1 MRYGTVP
8 VVRKTGGLNDTVFDV
23 DHDEERAAAQG
34 MQVNGFSF
42 EGMDA
47 PGMDYALNRCGA
59 VLGGRQGAGGGGLGG
74 RCFAVRRGGI
84 VGIVGGWE
92 WLSYRPLHSMLVPMG
107 ELRATDD
114 AAPTPPT
121 LQGADAMVWR
131 ARVVERA
138 EQAGHA
144 GAVLGGAVRRAGR
157 QAMDGPGCVLLLA
170 PILSPCADADVAI
183 GSPTADALPPLPTD
197 GLELEQPRPGLPG
210 AVLQGA
216 QALRRGGCW
225 G

>member
-1 MRYGTVP
+1 M
-8 VVRKTGGLNDTVFDV
+8 
-23 DHDEERAAAQG
+23 
-34 MQVNGFSF
+34 
-42 EGMDA
+42 
-47 PGMDYALNRCGA
+47 
-59 VLGGRQGAGGGGLGG
+59 
-74 RCFAVRRGGI
+74 
-84 VGIVGGWE
+84 
-92 WLSYRPLHSMLVPMG
+92 SYRPLHSMLVPMG

-216 QALRRGGCW
+216 QALRSVGGRPPPPIPPAHAHTHMHLLSMLSPPFIAADSPSPPAPTSAACAPLLSLYSLS
-225 G
+225 GLAHPHYQFATSS